1 MVFATIITMII
12 LITINNYPNM
22 LMKTMMTMPAI
33 STGKRPENAKAAIV
47 RSVFVGTLAK
57 KLVLRRRGDVHDD
70 DKTLLYRDGTAGL
83 VGK

>member
-1 MVFATIITMII
+1 MVFATIIMII
-12 LITINNYPNM
+12 TWIFINNYPNM

-57 KLVLRRRGDVHDD
+57 RLVLRRR
-70 DKTLLYRDGTAGL
+70 KMFMIRLS
-83 VGK
+83 

>member
-1 MVFATIITMII
+1 MVFATIITVII

-22 LMKTMMTMPAI
+22 LMKTMITMPAI

-57 KLVLRRRGDVHDD
+57 KLVLRRR
-70 DKTLLYRDGTAGL
+70 KSSSSC
-83 VGK
+83 